1 MPTYVYENARGERFE
16 FEQRMAAAPLTAH
29 PETGEAI
36 RRVPALVSVIGT
48 ADVPSCGPG
57 GCAPAPQMCGL
68 PQCGTG
74 GCQFN

>member
-1 MPTYVYENARGERFE
+1 MPTYVYENARGQRFE
-16 FEQRMAAAPLTAH
+16 FDQRMAAPPLTAH

-48 ADVPSCGPG
+48 AEVPSCGPG
-57 GCAPAPQMCGL
+57 GCRPAQACDL
-68 PQCGTG
+68 PQCGPA